1 MKKLIPIALSVAAF
15 AAPLPYQRSLEQR
28 VTALEADLLYL
39 NRVSKYQDLE
49 QIQRSAIDRHY
60 TDLRAADLNLRVCR
74 MALSMGATDLN
85 GRHLDCS
92 DSAQEVEHL
101 QTVLKEA
108 REALEQMQNEHSFL
122 LNTTP

>member
-1 MKKLIPIALSVAAF
+1 M
-15 AAPLPYQRSLEQR
+15 
-28 VTALEADLLYL
+28 EADLSWL

-85 GRHLDCS
+85 GRPLGCS
-92 DSAQEVEHL
+92 DSAQEVERL
-101 QTVLKEA
+101 ETVWKEA
-108 REALEQMQNEHSFL
+108 GEALEQMQNEHTFL